1 MSGIEDLVVRDPDG
15 NIEVW
20 DHKTKSNASMKKE
33 YQLYRKQLYLYAL
46 HIHEEYGV
54 WPVKLCFNM
63 VKDRSVIEESFDP
76 DMVGETMQWFI
87 DTIRDIETC
96 DALEDWTTCISD
108 KDYDQGKELY
118 FCKNICGVNPS
129 CERYQ
134 DCHYRAIEAWK
145 TKRAEEEAMS
155 LGYI

>member
-1 MSGIEDLVVRDPDG
+1 
-15 NIEVW
+15 
-20 DHKTKSNASMKKE
+20 MKKE
-33 YQLYRKQLYLYAL
+33 YQLYRKQLYLYAIW
-46 HIHEEYGV
+46 IHEAYGV
-54 WPVKLCFNM
+54 WPSKLRFNM
-63 VKDRSVIEESFDP
+63 VKDGTYIDEDFDES
-76 DMVGETMQWFI
+76 MVETTKKWFI
-87 DTIRDIETC
+87 DTIHQIETC
-96 DALEDWTTCISD
+96 DAFEDWTTCISD

-145 TKRAEEEAMS
+145 AKRAEEEAMS